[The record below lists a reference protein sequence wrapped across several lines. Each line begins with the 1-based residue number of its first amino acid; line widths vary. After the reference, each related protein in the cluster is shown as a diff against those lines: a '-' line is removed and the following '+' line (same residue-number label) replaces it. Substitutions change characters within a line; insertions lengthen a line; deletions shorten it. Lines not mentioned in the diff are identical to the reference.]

1 MKLTEELKRML
12 NALAYADV
20 SENLSMRQKANILVG
35 TPVETKKPEVRQTAN
50 IRPQVALYMGSEL
63 PADVIQYVTQ
73 TCSRLKHGLTVL
85 TLQNESEARALLA
98 PYQALI
104 DENGIE
110 LNIIALTGEP
120 VSSLVRA
127 LKRRP
132 EVAFMVCNESGYLGN
147 GLLKGRVGKD
157 AIPVPVVMVTSEG
170 ASTQDIGSENSATV
184 RAA

>member
-1 MKLTEELKRML
+1 MKLTQELKRML
-12 NALAYADV
+12 NALAFADA
-20 SENLSMRQKANILVG
+20 SENLSMRQKANLLVG
-35 TPVETKKPEVRQTAN
+35 TSVAAKKPEVKQAVTAK
-50 IRPQVALYMGSEL
+50 PQVALYMGSEL

-85 TLQNESEARALLA
+85 TLQAESDARALLA
-98 PYQALI
+98 PYQALF
-104 DENGIE
+104 DENSIE

-147 GLLKGRVGKD
+147 SLLKGRVGKD
-157 AIPVPVVMVTSEG
+157 AIPVPVVMVTTEG
-170 ASTQDIGSENSATV
+170 SATQDIDTKNSETV
-184 RAA
+184 RVA